1 MKNIHQYLKKNYY
14 RRIVLFLIP
23 FLFFQACTQIK
34 DDISHA
40 SEGMAE
46 VHVEV
51 KDDGYEDQIA
61 IEKPLI
67 ASSKVNLSQGYTLAA
82 ELLPIQ
88 GDIRSKGNGSLCK
101 MASKYQAQGSSENLK
116 YKVVLF
122 DKDGVFISEKN
133 FSSKQDIDANAFLLP
148 PNAQYTFIVYAVGDT
163 SKLPEITFTG
173 AKTLATSQLLLDK
186 TVDLAYF
193 RKDLY
198 VSKKPRQ
205 IVHLALKHKFSA
217 LITTIDAS
225 QLGHPIKALTSSF
238 NPDYGKV
245 SFNLATGEIH
255 RSGTASNTA
264 IVFPALNTIAV
275 TSVPTVINA
284 EGTATFTIS
293 NFEAGPLKFK
303 AVVGFDNFKIKP
315 GVLYKLK
322 LTLVSTDDRYLMYKD
337 QAAARI
343 NGQIWMLGNV
353 GSNATGQSLEMRN
366 NDYVQLENILF
377 QHGDYFQIG
386 NSNAVA
392 NKIITRQNI
401 TDWIKTDNTSIWST
415 GTEEKPVKS
424 KNDPCPIGYRVP
436 TNTEFK
442 ALMANTLITNYGDI
456 KSDPKNFNAG
466 RVLAS
471 KSKRDIKLFFP
482 LQGLLGIES
491 GEKDAPCAIAS
502 RGILGYYWTS
512 SFSNSDKLKVNWIR
526 FSGIEHARF
535 ESVNLTDLSTD
546 ALNIRCIAE

>member
-1 MKNIHQYLKKNYY
+1 MKNKHKYLRKNYY
-14 RRIVLFLIP
+14 RRIALFLIP
-23 FLFFQACTQIK
+23 FLFAQACNKIK
-34 DDISHA
+34 DDNIPV

-46 VHVEV
+46 VYIEV
-51 KDDGYEDQIA
+51 KDDGYADEIA
-61 IEKPLI
+61 VEKPLNPS
-67 ASSKVNLSQGYTLAA
+67 AKVKLSQGYTLAA
-82 ELLPIQ
+82 ELLPVPGNI
-88 GDIRSKGNGSLCK
+88 GSKGNGSICK
-101 MASKYQAQGSSENLK
+101 MTSRYLAQGSSENLK

-122 DKDGVFISEKN
+122 DKEGVFLSENN
-133 FSSKQDIDANAFLLP
+133 FSSKQAIEANAFPLP
-148 PNAQYTFIVYAVGDT
+148 ANAPYTLIVYAVDGT

-173 AKTLATSQLLLDK
+173 GKTLASSQLLFDK
-186 TVDLAYF
+186 TVDLTYF
-193 RKDLY
+193 RKDLF
-198 VSKKPRQ
+198 VSNTARQ
-205 IVHLALKHKFSA
+205 VIHASLKHKFSA

-284 EGTATFTIS
+284 EGAATFTIS

-353 GSNATGQSLEMRN
+353 GSNATAQSLEMRN

-424 KNDPCPIGYRVP
+424 KNDPCPTGYRVP

-466 RVLAS
+466 RLLVS
-471 KSKRDIKLFFP
+471 KAKNEIKLFFP

-502 RGILGYYWTS
+502 RGLLGYYWTS
-512 SFSNSDKLKVNWIR
+512 TLSNGDKVKVNWIR
-526 FSGIEHARF
+526 FSGNDHARF
-535 ESVNLTDLSTD
+535 ESVNLTDLSKD